1 MKQVTGVNDSSKKT
15 FDSVPVLMLAY
26 TAASLLHFVHNATYL
41 RDYPNMP
48 TWLTSFGVY
57 SVWLGVATV
66 GAVGYA
72 VYRSKYRKAGLI
84 LIALYAVLGFA
95 GLDHYVVAP
104 VTAHSISMHV
114 TIAVEVA
121 CAALL
126 LIAAVLR
133 LGKMERRTER

>member
-1 MKQVTGVNDSSKKT
+1 
-15 FDSVPVLMLAY
+15 MLVY

-48 TWLTSFGVY
+48 AWLTPLGVYGVWFGVAA
-57 SVWLGVATV
+57 VGTV
-66 GAVGYA
+66 GYW
-72 VYRSKYRKAGLI
+72 VYRRMNRIAGLI

-104 VTAHSISMHV
+104 VSAHSIPMHV

-121 CAALL
+121 CAGLL
-126 LIAAVLR
+126 LIAVVLR
-133 LGKMERRTER
+133 LGRTERRTER